1 MFVTAFSY
9 GKRNENE
16 NTIKVIKS
24 LTMSSRSVTI
34 SDRDSLTDRQTFC
47 DSIYRLLCYVRM
59 AVRVKKNLQ
68 VATLLVMFNFFII
81 DNERK
86 LLARAMQAFC
96 FTTFNQSHFLKSFN
110 SGC

>member
-59 AVRVKKNLQ
+59 AVRVKKTCKLQ
-68 VATLLVMFNFFII
+68 
-81 DNERK
+81 
-86 LLARAMQAFC
+86 
-96 FTTFNQSHFLKSFN
+96 HH
-110 SGC
+110 